1 MALSISLTDK
11 INVFMTQKCVVKK
24 FHNGSTKTFPLGLAE
39 EVASD
44 YSSSG
49 GGVGGVGGKLGSKT
63 Y

>member
-24 FHNGSTKTFPLGLAE
+24 FHNGTIQTFSFFTGD
-39 EVASD
+39 VTS
-44 YSSSG
+44 
-49 GGVGGVGGKLGSKT
+49 GGKLGSET